1 MELESE
7 YGVLYM
13 NYKLPV
19 REKKV
24 QLIEDIKALGM
35 CVLMWVRERERVG
48 RERERERNYINWKN
62 CKAHTEK
69 GLFGGKNDEDKIL
82 SYTITTPMFCKL
94 QLENLCLIIHF
105 KTPFSFYYKIIENV
119 LLLVICRCAMVL
131 WLCYLFGQG
140 VWRKVQYSI

>member
-7 YGVLYM
+7 YGVLHM

-69 GLFGGKNDEDKIL
+69 GLFGGKNDEMKIK
-82 SYTITTPMFCKL
+82 SSVTQSPH
-94 QLENLCLIIHF
+94 LCSAN
-105 KTPFSFYYKIIENV
+105 FS
-119 LLLVICRCAMVL
+119 
-131 WLCYLFGQG
+131 
-140 VWRKVQYSI
+140 WRIYA